1 MNKEI
6 KKPLLVM
13 REEFRNNLV
22 NMINSY
28 GLPIYVVE
36 PILNETLNEVRSV
49 LQIQYQKELQE
60 YQKSLEDKDNDKE

>member
-36 PILNETLNEVRSV
+36 PILNEILNEVRSV

-60 YQKSLEDKDNDKE
+60 YQKSLEDKDTDKE